1 MMGFHE
7 WITMNLNNGFGK
19 KHGNDWKAI
28 WATACYLMW
37 QWRNKSMHDTN
48 FVSPEQPW
56 KVIVEYV
63 RAYKLSMIVEEQAR
77 TERIQQVSVAW
88 LPPPSGWVVLNSDGA
103 ARTNDKTAGCGGV
116 LRDDRGMWLVGFAKA
131 LGDTTA
137 YMAELWGIYEGLKL
151 AKHRGTTRIEV
162 RTDSQV
168 IARSLKERRKG
179 SRMGCTLMQ
188 KIRRL
193 LDGNWEVNILHV
205 FREANRCADM
215 LANMGCD

>member
-88 LPPPSGWVVLNSDGA
+88 LRPPSGWVVLNSDGA

-193 LDGNWEVNILHV
+193 LDGN
-205 FREANRCADM
+205 
-215 LANMGCD
+215 

>member
-1 MMGFHE
+1 
-7 WITMNLNNGFGK
+7 
-19 KHGNDWKAI
+19 
-28 WATACYLMW
+28 
-37 QWRNKSMHDTN
+37 
-48 FVSPEQPW
+48 
-56 KVIVEYV
+56 
-63 RAYKLSMIVEEQAR
+63 
-77 TERIQQVSVAW
+77 
-88 LPPPSGWVVLNSDGA
+88 
-103 ARTNDKTAGCGGV
+103 
-116 LRDDRGMWLVGFAKA
+116 MWLVGFAKA

-205 FREANRCADM
+205 FREANICADM
-215 LANMGCD
+215 LANMGCDETNGIEFFNNPPARVLQLVEDDIRGVSFPRLVSL

>member
-1 MMGFHE
+1 
-7 WITMNLNNGFGK
+7 
-19 KHGNDWKAI
+19 
-28 WATACYLMW
+28 
-37 QWRNKSMHDTN
+37 
-48 FVSPEQPW
+48 
-56 KVIVEYV
+56 
-63 RAYKLSMIVEEQAR
+63 MIVEEQAR

-103 ARTNDKTAGCGGV
+103 TRTNDKTAGCGGV

-168 IARSLKERRKG
+168 IAQSLK
-179 SRMGCTLMQ
+179 
-188 KIRRL
+188 
-193 LDGNWEVNILHV
+193 
-205 FREANRCADM
+205 
-215 LANMGCD
+215 